1 MADATDTNSLKD
13 VKETNT
19 SPNASPLTATA
30 GRDAAIVPA
39 SHAQGAA
46 AKATAPWGE
55 WDVRER
61 PAPYLVTATLVP
73 LTM

>member
-1 MADATDTNSLKD
+1 MRFRHTQMRFRHTQMRFRHAQVRFVLLK
-13 VKETNT
+13 T
-19 SPNASPLTATA
+19 ASQ
-30 GRDAAIVPA
+30 
-39 SHAQGAA
+39 SQGAA